1 MVSMDDDHGT
11 KGLVFNQWS
20 NMQQSKLREQL
31 NSALAITPAGAPARP
46 KAELTDAEWRQL
58 EKEDFIDAIQRGERD
73 GFHRTLT
80 FIRTELRNPATRS
93 RKRLRKPRARKAL
106 RLHEAAVSDLLAAH
120 AERRPGLGIKRFR
133 QEALNDSL
141 LALEEVH
148 DWIQRQ
154 AQAEDAKPQ
163 VRATRLLTLVYRRHV
178 CFKDWTR
185 SKTHGGIVWVDSTH
199 VEPWPRYVQTRP
211 GSTLARL
218 RKFCDELYRLY
229 GWDQPQAVSFV
240 LTGTVPQVSSIKWDI
255 RPHTELPLCSR
266 IILEIDPTCTPQDV
280 AEVYRSVRAQEFGR
294 LRRLSLKSL
303 RLAVFGERHATF
315 SRFKEDDWKA
325 RLDEWNDQCKRSRKP
340 KKWLYDYPSQLARE
354 CRRALDRLLDVGTW
368 GQEEI
373 SMPRA
378 QRESL
383 YSPRRGKQE

>member
-1 MVSMDDDHGT
+1 M
-11 KGLVFNQWS
+11 
-20 NMQQSKLREQL
+20 
-31 NSALAITPAGAPARP
+31 
-46 KAELTDAEWRQL
+46 
-58 EKEDFIDAIQRGERD
+58 
-73 GFHRTLT
+73 
-80 FIRTELRNPATRS
+80 
-93 RKRLRKPRARKAL
+93 
-106 RLHEAAVSDLLAAH
+106 
-120 AERRPGLGIKRFR
+120 GIKRFR
-133 QEALNDSL
+133 QEALNNSL

-185 SKTHGGIVWVDSTH
+185 STTHGGIVWVDSTH

-240 LTGTVPQVSSIKWDI
+240 LTTIVVGLAGQIVEGIAEEVHVTPLPHGLGQELPHRPLESGMVVGGRTVPQVSSIKWDI